1 MKVTMNQAQK
11 RAAIQQSFVLGG
23 RFLVSCLL
31 LYAATQMTTLLSQQG
46 LLAAALLLVSFLLVG
61 VAGLS
66 MALRGVHLAF
76 AHIASPKANAL
87 IEAHQIQQHKVTQP

>member
-1 MKVTMNQAQK
+1 MNQAQK

-23 RFLVSCLL
+23 HFLISCLL
-31 LYAATQMTTLLSQQG
+31 LYAATQMTTFLGQQS
-46 LLAAALLLVSFLLVG
+46 LPAAALLLVSFLLVG

-66 MALRGVHLAF
+66 IALRGVHLAF
-76 AHIASPKANAL
+76 AYIVAPKANAL